1 MQNIIII
8 IRMGSNGTGKITQPN
23 CQRTENNEKQ
33 RLNSSSFSLL
43 QIHPFKSDLLHVA
56 DGQTAKFL
64 TASPPGLVPVLFLAQ
79 RTASPSSKAMLRNSD
94 FPFLTDPRHATFL
107 LSKLKSRLSFPSAM
121 YTAPRQIDFCERAN
135 RNA

>member
-1 MQNIIII
+1 
-8 IRMGSNGTGKITQPN
+8 MGSNGTGKITQPN

-64 TASPPGLVPVLFLAQ
+64 TASPPRAG
-79 RTASPSSKAMLRNSD
+79 ASAIPSSAHSITQLKG
-94 FPFLTDPRHATFL
+94 HAKEF
-107 LSKLKSRLSFPSAM
+107 
-121 YTAPRQIDFCERAN
+121 
-135 RNA
+135 